1 MSIISQ
7 YLWSLASWVVISYLL
22 LLFLC
27 LLFSVPRQK
36 VKLPYIKI
44 LLIAYLIG
52 ICSQT
57 IFPSLELGIDAVS
70 NRPYLEVGTF
80 FFTDRSQSINLIP
93 FKTIYQ
99 MLIKRALLVSKEDAP
114 QVIAA
119 NLLGNICLFLPLGIL
134 YPICGKRWRSLK
146 SVTLLTLTF
155 SIFLEVVQFFS
166 GRSVDIDDILL
177 RMVGVWIGYWL
188 FCSLKKLRHFK
199 ANL

>member
-22 LLFLC
+22 LLLLC
-27 LLFSVPRQK
+27 LLFSIPRQR

-57 IFPSLELGIDAVS
+57 IFPSLELAIDAVS
-70 NRPYLEVGTF
+70 NRLYIDVGTF
-80 FFTDRSQSINLIP
+80 FFTGKNRSINFIP

-99 MLIKRALLVSKEDAP
+99 MLIKRAVLVSKEDAP

-134 YPICGKRWRSLK
+134 FPICGKRWRNFK
-146 SVTLLTLTF
+146 SITLFTLTF
-155 SIFLEVVQFFS
+155 SIFLEVIQFFT
-166 GRSVDIDDILL
+166 GRSVDIDDVIL
-177 RMVGVWIGYWL
+177 RVVGVWIGYWL
-188 FCSLKKLRHFK
+188 FCFLKTLQHSK
-199 ANL
+199 ANF

>member
-22 LLFLC
+22 LLLLC
-27 LLFSVPRQK
+27 LLFSIPRQK

-57 IFPSLELGIDAVS
+57 IFPRLELAIDAVS
-70 NRPYLEVGTF
+70 NRPYIEVGTF
-80 FFTDRSQSINLIP
+80 FFTGKNQSINLIP

-99 MLIKRALLVSKEDAP
+99 MLIKRAVLVSKDDAP

-134 YPICGKRWRSLK
+134 YPICNKRCRSFK
-146 SVTLLTLTF
+146 SVTFFALTF
-155 SIFLEVVQFFS
+155 SVFLEVIQFFT
-166 GRSVDIDDILL
+166 GRSVDIDDVIL
-177 RMVGVWIGYWL
+177 RVVGVWIGYWL